1 MKNYVPNELI
11 NQRKPLI
18 LMMRKLLLLL
28 VFALYSANISA
39 QDSRA
44 TTPGV
49 MEVKAFIA
57 SLRGNDVV
65 SRGSSSS
72 SFSPAQNVEDLLYK
86 LQPSQY
92 YYNAG
97 AVKTYG
103 EKPKHLFT
111 DKQSL
116 NGLNNPALLKNN
128 IDIVTIRINSAND
141 LIGTIDLS
149 KFSNFKSL
157 KYVHIVSAVPAT
169 AAQFSNMV
177 VNADERLSVFYS
189 VENGEKN
196 Q

>member
-28 VFALYSANISA
+28 VFALYAANISA
-39 QDSRA
+39 QDSRS
-44 TTPGV
+44 TSPGI

-65 SRGSSSS
+65 SRGSS

-92 YYNAG
+92 YYNSG

-116 NGLNNPALLKNN
+116 SGLNNPALLKNN

-149 KFSNFKSL
+149 VFSNFKSL
-157 KYVHIVSAVPAT
+157 KYVHIVSTVPAT
-169 AAQFSNMV
+169 ASQFANMV
-177 VNADERLSVFYS
+177 SNADERLSVFYS